1 MKLDVPGGTP
11 AARGEEGTAVVVPED
26 VPRNQSP
33 DERPT
38 LRRRLSRHYNE
49 RLDGSGRG
57 AVLSA
62 LIGLVTALLGAVVA
76 IYVGTRGDDRNA
88 PPDARPSAGASSP
101 ADAPPV
107 PTSPAWPSPTAI
119 PSPTAVPSTEPG
131 PITAAPSDGGVRWS
145 GEVRFATYGVDLD
158 TVPATV
164 QRYWSTD
171 ADLSRDSASA
181 DDGLHAEWG
190 QLALWPGPGTPSRQ
204 QCAERVSTH
213 GAERVHI
220 PVGRIG
226 CLTTNK
232 DHVAMFK
239 VTRYPDDSFQV
250 TAHVTVWTPPGDS

>member
-1 MKLDVPGGTP
+1 M
-11 AARGEEGTAVVVPED
+11 VVPED
-26 VPRNQSP
+26 VPRNQNP
-33 DERPT
+33 DERQT

-49 RLDGSGRG
+49 SLDGSGRG

-62 LIGLVTALLGAVVA
+62 LIGLVTALLGAAVA
-76 IYVGTRGDDRNA
+76 IYVATRGDDKDA

-101 ADAPPV
+101 ANAPPV
-107 PTSPAWPSPTAI
+107 PSSQAAPSLTAT
-119 PSPTAVPSTEPG
+119 PSPTAVPSTETG
-131 PITAAPSDGGVRWS
+131 PTMAAPSDGEVRWS
-145 GEVRFATYGVDLD
+145 GEVQFATHGVDLD
-158 TVPATV
+158 TVPAAV

-190 QLALWPGPGTPSRQ
+190 QLALWPGPDTPSRQ

-213 GAERVHI
+213 GAEWVHV

-239 VTRYPDDSFQV
+239 VIRYPDDSFQV
-250 TAHVTVWTPPGDS
+250 TAHVTVWNPPEGS